1 MSANVLA
8 EIHRVVAASGDADDV
23 LRAVVAA
30 LAAEPG
36 VVWAGITFLEAGEL
50 VLGPS
55 AGSPDE
61 ARRHVVPIAYRGDS
75 VGELVVDG
83 APEPTSLAQV
93 AAAISDYVLLGWDT
107 GGTAWEP

>member
-1 MSANVLA
+1 MSTSTLA
-8 EIHRVVAASGDADDV
+8 EIDRVAGSGGDADDV

-30 LAAEPG
+30 LAAAPEIA
-36 VVWAGITFLEAGEL
+36 WAGITFLEAGEL

-61 ARRHVVPIAYRGDS
+61 TRRHVTAISFRGDH

-83 APEPTSLAQV
+83 AVEQTSLAQI
-93 AAAISDYVLLGWDT
+93 ATAISDYVLLGWDT
-107 GGTAWEP
+107 GGSTWEP

>member
-1 MSANVLA
+1 MSASVLA
-8 EIHRVVAASGDADDV
+8 EIDRVVAGGGDADDV

-36 VVWAGITFLEAGEL
+36 VKWVGITFLEAGEL

-61 ARRHVVPIAYRGDS
+61 GRRHVTPIAYRGDP

-83 APEPTSLAQV
+83 AAKPTSLAQV